1 MLEVVALGGLG
12 EFGMN
17 MLALTWGETTIV
29 VDAGVMFPDPELL
42 GVDRIIPDLTY
53 LQQKGRAAALV
64 LTHGH
69 EDHIGGVPHVL
80 ALVDGPIYG
89 TPLTLAMVEP
99 KLEEHG
105 IDGRELIAVKPHDRV
120 TVGPFEIEF
129 IRVTHS
135 IPDCVALAIHT
146 PAGVIVHTGDFKIDQ
161 TPLDGEHFDVHRF
174 AQLGSEGVLA
184 LFADSTNIDRR
195 GFTGSEREVVDA
207 FEEVF
212 TSAPGKLIVAAFASS
227 IYRMQILVDL
237 AAQFDRKVA
246 FIGRGM
252 IRNSEIAQRL
262 GYLRIPAG
270 VQIRDSQVGDYP
282 AQDVLCLSTG
292 SQGEPMSALSRIA
305 IDDHRHVKV
314 GPDDTVVL
322 SARSIP
328 GNEKAIGR
336 VINHLARRG
345 AEVIYEGIKHVHV
358 SGHGSEEELKLML
371 SLVKPRFF
379 IPVHGEYRQLSQH
392 GRVAA
397 RVFEGRDPR
406 PEILLAENGDIL
418 QFDVDGAR
426 IAGKAPVG
434 RILIDDTRTGEV
446 GDEVLR
452 DRRHLAEDGLVVPV
466 VAINKQTGMLEGVP
480 DIITRGF
487 VMENSAGAARGRRA
501 PAGRGRRSGQPRG
514 AHRSGA
520 DQGEAARRAA
530 PLLSETFG
538 TTAVRAARHHGDLTR
553 EWIDGFAPGQRI
565 RRRGAVRGRAASGSS
580 RSPATSRAT
589 RSGSSAPARMPTP
602 PTSPGGSARSSP
614 SCRFSCSATRPTSVR
629 RRW

>member
-1 MLEVVALGGLG
+1 MLEVVPLGGLG

-17 MLALTWGETTIV
+17 MLALSYADTTIV
-29 VDAGVMFPDPELL
+29 IDAGVMFPDPEML

-53 LQQKGRAAALV
+53 LEQKGSVAALV

-69 EDHIGGVPHVL
+69 EDHIGAVPHIL
-80 ALVDGPIYG
+80 PLVNGPVYA
-89 TPLTLAMVEP
+89 TPLTLALVEP
-99 KLEEHG
+99 KLQEHG
-105 IDGRELIAVKPHDRV
+105 LANGKRLVTVRPRDRV
-120 TVGPFEIEF
+120 TVGPFTIEF

-135 IPDCVALAIHT
+135 IPDCVALAIRT

-161 TPLDGEHFDVHRF
+161 TPIDGEHFDVHRF

-195 GFTGSEREVVDA
+195 GVTGSERDVIDA

-246 FIGRGM
+246 FVGRGM
-252 IRNSEIAQRL
+252 VRNSEIAQRL

-270 VQIRDSQVGDYP
+270 LQIRDSEVGNYP

-292 SQGEPMSALSRIA
+292 TQGEPMSALSRIA

-314 GPDDTVVL
+314 GTDDTVVL

-371 SLVKPRFF
+371 SLVRPRFF

-392 GRVAA
+392 ARIAA
-397 RVFEGRDPR
+397 RVLPDTKV
-406 PEILLAENGDIL
+406 LLAEDGDLIRI
-418 QFDVDGAR
+418 DDEGAR
-426 IAGKAPVG
+426 IAGKVPAG
-434 RILIDDTRTGEV
+434 RILIDGTRSGEV

-452 DRRHLAEDGLVVPV
+452 DRRHLSGDGLVVPV
-466 VAINKQTGMLEGVP
+466 VTIGKQSGMLEETP
-480 DIITRGF
+480 DVITRGF
-487 VMENSAGAARGRRA
+487 VLDARTEALLKEIPSLLAATLEAASVEERTDPGLIKEKIRVDLQRFF
-501 PAGRGRRSGQPRG
+501 RKRSGLR
-514 AHRSGA
+514 
-520 DQGEAARRAA
+520 
-530 PLLSETFG
+530 PLVLPVVME
-538 TTAVRAARHHGDLTR
+538 
-553 EWIDGFAPGQRI
+553 I
-565 RRRGAVRGRAASGSS
+565 
-580 RSPATSRAT
+580 
-589 RSGSSAPARMPTP
+589 
-602 PTSPGGSARSSP
+602 
-614 SCRFSCSATRPTSVR
+614 
-629 RRW
+629 